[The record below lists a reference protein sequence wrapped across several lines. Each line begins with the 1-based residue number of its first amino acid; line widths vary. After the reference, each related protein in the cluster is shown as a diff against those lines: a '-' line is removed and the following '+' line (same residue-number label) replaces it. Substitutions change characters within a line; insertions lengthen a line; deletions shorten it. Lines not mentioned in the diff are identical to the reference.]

1 MLLSL
6 RQNHDCG
13 HQLGSSSVL
22 VDCRPRA
29 PSWRRWTIFLF
40 LLSESDGGWLHMDAA
55 CAGLAADTVVISA
68 TTARAC
74 SDIVL
79 RLARRVH
86 RVRMPCCP
94 RGLAFLRMPCCP
106 PGLALLRRRVRRAM
120 GMRSRSLP
128 GSPLAPGLRPA
139 CTIVGL
145 AFMLTPFPMK

>member
-1 MLLSL
+1 
-6 RQNHDCG
+6 
-13 HQLGSSSVL
+13 
-22 VDCRPRA
+22 
-29 PSWRRWTIFLF
+29 
-40 LLSESDGGWLHMDAA
+40 MDAA

-94 RGLAFLRMPCCP
+94 RGLAFLC
-106 PGLALLRRRVRRAM
+106 
-120 GMRSRSLP
+120 
-128 GSPLAPGLRPA
+128 PA